1 MIPHSVNPTPY
12 SILSVDDDPL
22 ILKVLEDLVTR
33 AGYQSTTTT
42 SGDEALHLVVE
53 RKFAVVIADHNMPD
67 MMGADL
73 LSRIARIQPASS
85 RILITGIKSLDV
97 VTAAVNSGEIFRF
110 VTKPW
115 ISAEMVATLHNA
127 VQRYELIESNR
138 NLEKTTH
145 DLNQRL
151 SAANS
156 QLERQLKELE
166 AGKKEID
173 ASHEALKTNFSRSL
187 ELCHRILTTFNPLLG
202 EQAKSA
208 TKICQLMAE
217 THYFD
222 EEQKHVLDVSARL
235 YDIGLAAV
243 PPGCMTAIQNSAADL
258 SPELKATFQNH
269 TIHGQTLASFVD
281 LLKPVG
287 DTIRAHHERFDG
299 GGFPDGISGETIPWP
314 ARCLAVVVFYVTCG
328 LPQEQ
333 AVDRILEQSGTAF
346 DPDAVRL
353 FLRCAQA
360 TPLPRLVRE
369 VMVDELDV
377 GMQLA
382 SGIYSSTGVL
392 LVAEGYH
399 LDEGTITKIRNFNSS
414 SSLPR
419 QLLVYC

>member
-1 MIPHSVNPTPY
+1 MKPAP
-12 SILSVDDDPL
+12 LSVISIDDDPL

-33 AGYQSTTTT
+33 SGYESVTTT
-42 SGDEALHLVVE
+42 SAEEALHYALD
-53 RKFAVVIADHNMPD
+53 RQFAVVIADHNMPD

-73 LSRIARIQPASS
+73 LHRFAQIQPSAS

-115 ISAEMVATLHNA
+115 ISAEMMATLHNA
-127 VQRYELIESNR
+127 VQRFELIESNR
-138 NLEKTTH
+138 RLERTTL
-145 DLNQRL
+145 DLNQKL
-151 SAANS
+151 SDANS
-156 QLERQLKELE
+156 KLERQLKELE
-166 AGKKEID
+166 AGKREID
-173 ASHEALKTNFSRSL
+173 ISHDALKTNFSRSL
-187 ELCHRILTTFNPLLG
+187 ELCQRILSTFNPLLG
-202 EQAKSA
+202 EQAKA
-208 TKICQLMAE
+208 AVKICETMAG

-222 EEQKHVLDVSARL
+222 AEQKHVLEVSARL
-235 YDIGLAAV
+235 YDIGLTNI
-243 PPGCMTAIQNSAADL
+243 PPGFMMSVQNDLADTP
-258 SPELKATFQNH
+258 PELKTVFQNH

-299 GGFPDGISGETIPWP
+299 SGFPDGLAGEMIPWT
-314 ARCLAVVVFYVTCG
+314 ARCLAVVVYYVTCG
-328 LPQEQ
+328 LPHEQ

-346 DPDAVRL
+346 DPDATRL

-382 SGIYSSTGVL
+382 SGIYSPTGVL

-399 LDEGTITKIRNFNSS
+399 LDENTIKKIRNYNSS
-414 SSLPR
+414 ASLQR

>member
-1 MIPHSVNPTPY
+1 MNPTKHF
-12 SILSVDDDPL
+12 ILTVDDDPL
-22 ILKVLEDLVTR
+22 ILKVLDDLVSR
-33 AGYQSTTTT
+33 AGYQSISTN
-42 SGDEALHLVVE
+42 SPEQALRLAVD
-53 RKFAVVIADHNMPD
+53 RNFAVVIADHNMPD

-73 LSRIARIQPASS
+73 LSRFSQIQPNAS

-97 VTAAVNSGEIFRF
+97 VTAAVNNGEIFRF

-138 NLEKTTH
+138 ALEKTTLE
-145 DLNQRL
+145 LNQKL
-151 SAANS
+151 SEANT
-156 QLERQLKELE
+156 QLDRQLKEL
-166 AGKKEID
+166 AADKKEID
-173 ASHEALKTNFSRSL
+173 DAHDALKTNFSRSL
-187 ELCHRILTTFNPLLG
+187 ELCQRILTTFNPLLG

-208 TKICQLMAE
+208 MKICKIMAD
-217 THYFD
+217 TQYFD

-243 PPGCMTAIQNSAADL
+243 PPGFMAAVQKNAEDAP
-258 SPELKATFQNH
+258 PELKTVFLNH

-287 DTIRAHHERFDG
+287 DTIRAHHERYDG
-299 GGFPDGISGETIPWP
+299 TGFPDGLGGEMIPWP
-314 ARCLAVVVFYVTCG
+314 ARCLAVVVYYVTCG

-333 AVDRILEQSGTAF
+333 AVDRILEMSGTAF
-346 DPDAVRL
+346 DPDATRL

-360 TPLPRLVRE
+360 TNLPRSVRE
-369 VMVDELDV
+369 VMVDELEV

-382 SGIYSSTGVL
+382 TGIYSPTGVL
-392 LVAEGYH
+392 LVADGYH
-399 LDEGTITKIRNFNSS
+399 LEENTIKKITNYNLS

>member
-1 MIPHSVNPTPY
+1 MNP
-12 SILSVDDDPL
+12 SSRAVLSVDDDPL

-33 AGYQSTTTT
+33 AGYQFVGTASPE
-42 SGDEALHLVVE
+42 EALKLAVE
-53 RKFAVVIADHNMPD
+53 RKFAVIIADHNMPE
-67 MMGADL
+67 MMGAEL
-73 LSRIARIQPASS
+73 LSRFAQIQPSAS

-127 VQRYELIESNR
+127 VQRCDLIESNTA
-138 NLEKTTH
+138 LEKTTKE
-145 DLNQRL
+145 LNQRL
-151 SAANS
+151 SEANA
-156 QLERQLKELE
+156 QLEKQVKLLE
-166 AGKKEID
+166 SSKREID
-173 ASHEALKTNFSRSL
+173 SSHEALKTNFSRSL

-202 EQAKSA
+202 EQADAAARICA
-208 TKICQLMAE
+208 TMAD
-217 THYFD
+217 THYFND
-222 EEQKHVLDVSARL
+222 EQKHVLDVSARL
-235 YDIGLAAV
+235 FDIGLTAV
-243 PPGCMTAIQNSAADL
+243 PPGFMGAVQSNAEDMP
-258 SPELKATFQNH
+258 PELKTVFLNH

-299 GGFPDGISGETIPWP
+299 KGFPDGLAGEMIPWT
-314 ARCLAVVVFYVTCG
+314 ARCLAVVVYYVTCG
-328 LPQEQ
+328 LPHEQ
-333 AVDRILEQSGTAF
+333 AVDRILEQSGSAF

-360 TPLPRLVRE
+360 SLLPRLVRE

-382 SGIYSSTGVL
+382 SGIYSPTGVL
-392 LVAEGYH
+392 IVAEGYH
-399 LDEGTITKIRNFNSS
+399 LDESSIKKIRNFNLSS
-414 SSLPR
+414 ALPR

>member
-1 MIPHSVNPTPY
+1 
-12 SILSVDDDPL
+12 
-22 ILKVLEDLVTR
+22 
-33 AGYQSTTTT
+33 
-42 SGDEALHLVVE
+42 
-53 RKFAVVIADHNMPD
+53 IADHNMPD

-73 LSRIARIQPASS
+73 LHRFAQIQPSAS

-115 ISAEMVATLHNA
+115 ISAEMMATLHNA
-127 VQRYELIESNR
+127 VQRFELIESNR
-138 NLEKTTH
+138 RLERTTLE
-145 DLNQRL
+145 LNQKL
-151 SAANS
+151 SDANS
-156 QLERQLKELE
+156 KLERQLKELE
-166 AGKKEID
+166 AGKREID
-173 ASHEALKTNFSRSL
+173 ISHDALKTNFSRSL
-187 ELCHRILTTFNPLLG
+187 ELCQRILGTFNPLLG
-202 EQAKSA
+202 EQAKA
-208 TKICQLMAE
+208 ALKICESLSA

-222 EEQKHVLDVSARL
+222 AEQKHVLEVSARL
-235 YDIGLAAV
+235 YDIGLTNV
-243 PPGCMTAIQNSAADL
+243 PPGYMLSVQNDLADTP
-258 SPELKATFQNH
+258 PELKTVFQNH

-299 GGFPDGISGETIPWP
+299 SGFPDGLAGEMIPWT
-314 ARCLAVVVFYVTCG
+314 ARCLAVVVYYVTCG
-328 LPQEQ
+328 LPHEQ

-346 DPDAVRL
+346 DPDAARL

-382 SGIYSSTGVL
+382 SGIYSPTGVL

-399 LDEGTITKIRNFNSS
+399 LDENTIKKIRNYNSS
-414 SSLPR
+414 ASLQR

>member
-1 MIPHSVNPTPY
+1 MNKSY
-12 SILSVDDDPL
+12 SILSIDDDPI

-33 AGYQSTTTT
+33 AGYHSMTTT
-42 SGDEALHLVVE
+42 SGEEALHLAVD
-53 RKFAVVIADHNMPD
+53 RKFAVIIADHNMPD
-67 MMGADL
+67 MMGSDL
-73 LSRIARIQPASS
+73 LSRIARIQPSAS

-97 VTAAVNSGEIFRF
+97 VTSAVNSGEIFRF

-115 ISAEMVATLHNA
+115 ISAEMIATLHNA

-138 NLEKTTH
+138 GLEKTTQE
-145 DLNQRL
+145 LNERL
-151 SAANS
+151 SAANL

-173 ASHEALKTNFSRSL
+173 LSHEALKTNFSRSL
-187 ELCHRILTTFNPLLG
+187 ELCQRILTTFNPLLG
-202 EQAKSA
+202 EQAKAA
-208 TKICQLMAE
+208 TGICQLMAQ
-217 THYFD
+217 THYFN

-235 YDIGLAAV
+235 YDIGLTAVPHGFMAAV
-243 PPGCMTAIQNSAADL
+243 QNNSEDM
-258 SPELKATFQNH
+258 SPELKTVFLNH

-287 DTIRAHHERFDG
+287 ETIRAHHERFDG
-299 GGFPDGISGETIPWP
+299 TGFPDGLAGEMIPWT
-314 ARCLAVVVFYVTCG
+314 ARCLAVVVYYVTCG

-346 DPDAVRL
+346 DPDAARL
-353 FLRCAQA
+353 FLKCAQA

-382 SGIYSSTGVL
+382 CGIYSPTGVL

-399 LDEGTITKIRNFNSS
+399 LDENTIVKIRNYNSS
-414 SSLPR
+414 STLLR

>member
-1 MIPHSVNPTPY
+1 MNNNPP
-12 SILSVDDDPL
+12 SILSIDDDPL

-33 AGYQSTTTT
+33 SGYQSVTTT
-42 SGDEALHLVVE
+42 STDEALRYALD

-73 LSRIARIQPASS
+73 LHRFAQIQPSAS

-115 ISAEMVATLHNA
+115 ISAEMMATLHNA
-127 VQRYELIESNR
+127 VQRCELIDANR
-138 NLEKTTH
+138 GLERTTLELNQKLSDANARLEK
-145 DLNQRL
+145 
-151 SAANS
+151 
-156 QLERQLKELE
+156 QLRELE
-166 AGKKEID
+166 AGKRELDI
-173 ASHEALKTNFSRSL
+173 SHEALKTNFSRSL
-187 ELCHRILTTFNPLLG
+187 ELCQRILTTFNPLLG
-202 EQAKSA
+202 EQAKA
-208 TKICQLMAE
+208 AMKIAQIMAE

-222 EEQKHVLDVSARL
+222 EEQKHVLEVSARL

-243 PPGCMTAIQNSAADL
+243 PPGFMMAVQNNLEDTP
-258 SPELKATFQNH
+258 PELKTVFQNH

-299 GGFPDGISGETIPWP
+299 KGFPDGLAGEMIPWP
-314 ARCLAVVVFYVTCG
+314 ARCLAVIIYYVTCG
-328 LPQEQ
+328 LPHEQ
-333 AVDRILEQSGTAF
+333 AVDRILEQSGSAF
-346 DPDAVRL
+346 DPDATRL

-360 TPLPRLVRE
+360 SSLPRLVHE

-382 SGIYSSTGVL
+382 SGIYSPTGVL

-399 LDEGTITKIRNFNSS
+399 LDENTIKKIRNYNATSS
-414 SSLPR
+414 ILR

>member
-1 MIPHSVNPTPY
+1 MNHTPP
-12 SILSVDDDPL
+12 SILSIDDDPL

-33 AGYQSTTTT
+33 SGYQSVTTT
-42 SGDEALHLVVE
+42 SANEALRYALD

-73 LSRIARIQPASS
+73 LHRFAQIQPSAS
-85 RILITGIKSLDV
+85 RILITGIKSLDI

-115 ISAEMVATLHNA
+115 ISAEMMATLHNA
-127 VQRYELIESNR
+127 VQRYELIEANR
-138 NLEKTTH
+138 SLERTTAELNQKLSEANSRLEK
-145 DLNQRL
+145 
-151 SAANS
+151 
-156 QLERQLKELE
+156 QLRELE
-166 AGKKEID
+166 AGKREVD
-173 ASHEALKTNFSRSL
+173 LSHEALKTNFSRSL
-187 ELCHRILTTFNPLLG
+187 ELCQRILTTFNPLLG
-202 EQAKSA
+202 EQAKASM
-208 TKICQLMAE
+208 KIAQIMSE

-222 EEQKHVLDVSARL
+222 EEQKHVLEVSARL

-243 PPGCMTAIQNSAADL
+243 PPGFMMAVQNNLEDTP
-258 SPELKATFQNH
+258 PELKTVFLNH

-299 GGFPDGISGETIPWP
+299 KGFPDGLAGEMIPWP
-314 ARCLAVVVFYVTCG
+314 ARCLAVIIYYVTCG
-328 LPQEQ
+328 LPHEQ

-346 DPDAVRL
+346 DPDATRL

-360 TPLPRLVRE
+360 TSLPRLVRE

-382 SGIYSSTGVL
+382 SGIYSPTGVL

-399 LDEGTITKIRNFNSS
+399 LDENTIKKIRNFNSS
-414 SSLPR
+414 SSLLR

>member
-1 MIPHSVNPTPY
+1 MKTTPL
-12 SILSVDDDPL
+12 SILSIDDDPL

-33 AGYQSTTTT
+33 SGYESVTTT
-42 SGDEALHLVVE
+42 SAEEALRYALD

-73 LSRIARIQPASS
+73 LHRFAQIQPSAS

-115 ISAEMVATLHNA
+115 ISAEMMATLHNA

-138 NLEKTTH
+138 SLERTTLE
-145 DLNQRL
+145 LNQKL
-151 SAANS
+151 SEANAK
-156 QLERQLKELE
+156 LERQLKELE
-166 AGKKEID
+166 AGKREID
-173 ASHEALKTNFSRSL
+173 TSHEALKTNFSRSL
-187 ELCHRILTTFNPLLG
+187 ELCQRILTTFNPLLG
-202 EQAKSA
+202 EQAKA
-208 TKICQLMAE
+208 ALKICQTMAD

-222 EEQKHVLDVSARL
+222 AEQKHVLEVSARL
-235 YDIGLAAV
+235 YDIGLTNV
-243 PPGCMTAIQNSAADL
+243 PPGYMMAVQNNLEDAP
-258 SPELKATFQNH
+258 PELKTVFQNH

-287 DTIRAHHERFDG
+287 DTIRAHHERYDG
-299 GGFPDGISGETIPWP
+299 TGFPDGLAGEMIPWT
-314 ARCLAVVVFYVTCG
+314 ARCLAVVVYYVTCG
-328 LPQEQ
+328 LPHEQ
-333 AVDRILEQSGTAF
+333 AVDRILEQSGTTF
-346 DPDAVRL
+346 DPDAARL

-382 SGIYSSTGVL
+382 SGIYSPTGVL

-399 LDEGTITKIRNFNSS
+399 LDENTIKKIRNYNSS
-414 SSLPR
+414 SSLLR

>member
-1 MIPHSVNPTPY
+1 MNHTPP
-12 SILSVDDDPL
+12 SILSIDDDPL

-33 AGYQSTTTT
+33 SGYQSVTTT
-42 SGDEALHLVVE
+42 SANEALRYALD

-73 LSRIARIQPASS
+73 LHRFAQIQPSAS
-85 RILITGIKSLDV
+85 RILITGIKSLDI

-115 ISAEMVATLHNA
+115 ISAEMMATLHNA
-127 VQRYELIESNR
+127 VQRCELIEANR
-138 NLEKTTH
+138 SLERTTAELNQKLSEANSRLEK
-145 DLNQRL
+145 
-151 SAANS
+151 
-156 QLERQLKELE
+156 QLRELE
-166 AGKKEID
+166 AGKREVD
-173 ASHEALKTNFSRSL
+173 LSHEALKTNFSRSL
-187 ELCHRILTTFNPLLG
+187 ELCQRILTTFNPLLG
-202 EQAKSA
+202 EQAKASM
-208 TKICQLMAE
+208 KIAQIMSE

-222 EEQKHVLDVSARL
+222 EEQKHVLEVSARL

-243 PPGCMTAIQNSAADL
+243 PPGFMMAVQNNLEDT
-258 SPELKATFQNH
+258 SPELKTVFLNH

-299 GGFPDGISGETIPWP
+299 KGFPDGLAGEMIPWP
-314 ARCLAVVVFYVTCG
+314 ARCLAVIIYYVTCG
-328 LPQEQ
+328 LPHEQ

-346 DPDAVRL
+346 DPDATRL

-360 TPLPRLVRE
+360 TSLPRLVRE

-382 SGIYSSTGVL
+382 SGIYSPTGVL

-399 LDEGTITKIRNFNSS
+399 LDENTIKKIRNFNSS
-414 SSLPR
+414 SSLLR

>member
-1 MIPHSVNPTPY
+1 VNKSY
-12 SILSVDDDPL
+12 SILSIDDDPI

-33 AGYQSTTTT
+33 AGYHSMTTT
-42 SGDEALHLVVE
+42 SGEEALHLAVD
-53 RKFAVVIADHNMPD
+53 RKFAVIIADHNMPD
-67 MMGADL
+67 MMGSDL
-73 LSRIARIQPASS
+73 LSRIARIQPSAS

-97 VTAAVNSGEIFRF
+97 VTSAVNSGEIFRF

-115 ISAEMVATLHNA
+115 ISAEMIATLHNA

-138 NLEKTTH
+138 GLEKTTQE
-145 DLNQRL
+145 LNERL
-151 SAANS
+151 SAANL

-173 ASHEALKTNFSRSL
+173 LSHEALKTNFSRSL
-187 ELCHRILTTFNPLLG
+187 ELCQRILTTFNPLLG
-202 EQAKSA
+202 EQAKAA
-208 TKICQLMAE
+208 TGICQLMAQ
-217 THYFD
+217 THYFN

-235 YDIGLAAV
+235 YDIGLTAVPHGFMAAV
-243 PPGCMTAIQNSAADL
+243 QNNSEDM
-258 SPELKATFQNH
+258 SPELKTVFLNH

-287 DTIRAHHERFDG
+287 ETIRAHHERFDG
-299 GGFPDGISGETIPWP
+299 TGFPDGLAGEMIPWT
-314 ARCLAVVVFYVTCG
+314 ARCLAVVVYYVTCG

-346 DPDAVRL
+346 DPDAARL
-353 FLRCAQA
+353 FLKCAQA

-382 SGIYSSTGVL
+382 CGIYSPTGVL

-399 LDEGTITKIRNFNSS
+399 LDENTIVKIRNYNSS
-414 SSLPR
+414 STLLR

>member
-1 MIPHSVNPTPY
+1 MKPAPL
-12 SILSVDDDPL
+12 SILSIDDDPL

-33 AGYQSTTTT
+33 SGYESVTTT
-42 SGDEALHLVVE
+42 SAEEALRYALD
-53 RKFAVVIADHNMPD
+53 RQFAVVIADHNMPD

-73 LSRIARIQPASS
+73 LHRFSQIQPSAS
-85 RILITGIKSLDV
+85 RILVTGIKSLDV

-115 ISAEMVATLHNA
+115 ISAEMMATLHNA
-127 VQRYELIESNR
+127 IQRFELIESNR
-138 NLEKTTH
+138 RLERTTL
-145 DLNQRL
+145 DLNQKL
-151 SAANS
+151 SDANS
-156 QLERQLKELE
+156 KLEGQLKELE
-166 AGKKEID
+166 AGKREID
-173 ASHEALKTNFSRSL
+173 ISHEALKTNFSRSL
-187 ELCHRILTTFNPLLG
+187 ELCQRILSTFNPLLG
-202 EQAKSA
+202 EQAKA
-208 TKICQLMAE
+208 ACKICESMAA
-217 THYFD
+217 THDFD
-222 EEQKHVLDVSARL
+222 AEQKHVLEVSARL
-235 YDIGLAAV
+235 FDIGLTNV
-243 PPGCMTAIQNSAADL
+243 PPGFMMAVQNDL
-258 SPELKATFQNH
+258 EDAPPELKTVFQNH

-287 DTIRAHHERFDG
+287 DTIRAHHERYDG
-299 GGFPDGISGETIPWP
+299 KGFPDGLAGEMIPWT

-328 LPQEQ
+328 LPHEQ

-346 DPDAVRL
+346 DPDATRL

-382 SGIYSSTGVL
+382 SGIYSPTGVL

-399 LDEGTITKIRNFNSS
+399 LDENTIKKIRNYNSS
-414 SSLPR
+414 ASLQR

>member
-1 MIPHSVNPTPY
+1 MNHSQI
-12 SILSVDDDPL
+12 SILSIDDDPL

-33 AGYQSTTTT
+33 SGYDSVTTT
-42 SGDEALHLVVE
+42 SSEEALRYALD
-53 RKFAVVIADHNMPD
+53 RKFAVVISDHNMPD

-73 LSRIARIQPASS
+73 LHRFAQIQPSAS

-115 ISAEMVATLHNA
+115 ISAEMMATLHNA

-138 NLEKTTH
+138 SLERTTLE
-145 DLNQRL
+145 LNQKL
-151 SAANS
+151 SEANAK
-156 QLERQLKELE
+156 LERQLKELE
-166 AGKKEID
+166 AGKREID
-173 ASHEALKTNFSRSL
+173 ISHEAMKTNFSRSL
-187 ELCHRILTTFNPLLG
+187 ELCQRILTTFNPLLG
-202 EQAKSA
+202 EQAKA
-208 TKICQLMAE
+208 AMKICQIMAD

-222 EEQKHVLDVSARL
+222 AEQKHVLEVSARL
-235 YDIGLAAV
+235 YDIGLTNV
-243 PPGCMTAIQNSAADL
+243 PPGYMMAVQNSQEDAP
-258 SPELKATFQNH
+258 PELQTVFQNH

-281 LLKPVG
+281 MLKPVG
-287 DTIRAHHERFDG
+287 DTIRAHHERYDG
-299 GGFPDGISGETIPWP
+299 GGFPDGLAGEMIPWT
-314 ARCLAVVVFYVTCG
+314 ARCLAVVVYYVTCG
-328 LPQEQ
+328 LPNEQ

-346 DPDAVRL
+346 DPDATRL

-369 VMVDELDV
+369 VMVDELEV

-382 SGIYSSTGVL
+382 SGIYSPTGVL

-399 LDEGTITKIRNFNSS
+399 LDENTIKKIRNYNSS

>member
-1 MIPHSVNPTPY
+1 SV
-12 SILSVDDDPL
+12 
-22 ILKVLEDLVTR
+22 
-33 AGYQSTTTT
+33 TTT
-42 SGDEALHLVVE
+42 SAEEALHYALD
-53 RKFAVVIADHNMPD
+53 RQFAVVIADHNMPD

-73 LSRIARIQPASS
+73 LHRFAQIQPSAS

-115 ISAEMVATLHNA
+115 ISAEMMATLHNA
-127 VQRYELIESNR
+127 VQRFELIESNR
-138 NLEKTTH
+138 RLERTTL
-145 DLNQRL
+145 DLNQKL
-151 SAANS
+151 SDANS
-156 QLERQLKELE
+156 KLERQLKELE
-166 AGKKEID
+166 AGKREID
-173 ASHEALKTNFSRSL
+173 ISHDALKTNFSRSL
-187 ELCHRILTTFNPLLG
+187 ELCQRILSTFNPLLG
-202 EQAKSA
+202 EQAKA
-208 TKICQLMAE
+208 AVKICETMAG

-222 EEQKHVLDVSARL
+222 AEQKHVLEVSARL
-235 YDIGLAAV
+235 YDIGLTNI
-243 PPGCMTAIQNSAADL
+243 PPGFMMSVQNDLADTP
-258 SPELKATFQNH
+258 PELKTVFQNH

-299 GGFPDGISGETIPWP
+299 SGFPDGLAGEMIPWT
-314 ARCLAVVVFYVTCG
+314 ARCLAVVVYYVTCG
-328 LPQEQ
+328 LPHEQ

-346 DPDAVRL
+346 DPDATRL

-382 SGIYSSTGVL
+382 SGIYSPTGVL

-399 LDEGTITKIRNFNSS
+399 LDENTIKKIRNYNSS
-414 SSLPR
+414 ASLQR

>member
-1 MIPHSVNPTPY
+1 VNHTPP
-12 SILSVDDDPL
+12 SILSIDDDPL

-33 AGYQSTTTT
+33 SGYQSVTTT
-42 SGDEALHLVVE
+42 SANEALRYALD

-73 LSRIARIQPASS
+73 LHRFAQIQPSAS
-85 RILITGIKSLDV
+85 RILITGIKSLDI

-115 ISAEMVATLHNA
+115 ISAEMMATLHNA
-127 VQRYELIESNR
+127 VQRYELIEANR
-138 NLEKTTH
+138 SLERTTAELNQKLSEANSRLEK
-145 DLNQRL
+145 
-151 SAANS
+151 
-156 QLERQLKELE
+156 QLRELE
-166 AGKKEID
+166 AGKREVD
-173 ASHEALKTNFSRSL
+173 LSHEALKTNFSRSL
-187 ELCHRILTTFNPLLG
+187 ELCQRILTTFNPLLG
-202 EQAKSA
+202 EQAKASM
-208 TKICQLMAE
+208 KIAQIMSE

-222 EEQKHVLDVSARL
+222 EEQKHVLEVSARL

-243 PPGCMTAIQNSAADL
+243 PPGFMMAVQNNLEDTP
-258 SPELKATFQNH
+258 PELKTVFLNH

-299 GGFPDGISGETIPWP
+299 KGFPDGLAGEMIPWP
-314 ARCLAVVVFYVTCG
+314 ARCLAVIIYYVTCG
-328 LPQEQ
+328 LPHEQ

-346 DPDAVRL
+346 DPDATRL

-360 TPLPRLVRE
+360 TSLPRLVRE

-382 SGIYSSTGVL
+382 SGIYSPTGVL

-399 LDEGTITKIRNFNSS
+399 LDENTIKKIRNFNSS
-414 SSLPR
+414 SSLLR

>member
-1 MIPHSVNPTPY
+1 VNHTPP
-12 SILSVDDDPL
+12 SILSIDDDPL

-33 AGYQSTTTT
+33 SGYQSVTTT
-42 SGDEALHLVVE
+42 SADEALRYGLD

-73 LSRIARIQPASS
+73 LHRFAQIQPSAS
-85 RILITGIKSLDV
+85 RILITGIKSLDI

-115 ISAEMVATLHNA
+115 ISAEMMATLHNA
-127 VQRYELIESNR
+127 VQRCELIEANR
-138 NLEKTTH
+138 SLERTTAELNQKLSDANSRLEK
-145 DLNQRL
+145 
-151 SAANS
+151 
-156 QLERQLKELE
+156 QLRELE
-166 AGKKEID
+166 AGKREVD
-173 ASHEALKTNFSRSL
+173 LSHEALKTNFSRSL
-187 ELCHRILTTFNPLLG
+187 ELCQRILTTFNPLLG
-202 EQAKSA
+202 EQAKASM
-208 TKICQLMAE
+208 KIAQIMAE

-222 EEQKHVLDVSARL
+222 EEQKHVLEVSARL

-243 PPGCMTAIQNSAADL
+243 PPGFMMAVQNNLEDTP
-258 SPELKATFQNH
+258 PELKTVFLNH

-299 GGFPDGISGETIPWP
+299 KGFPDGLAGEMIPWP
-314 ARCLAVVVFYVTCG
+314 ARCLAVIIYYVTCG
-328 LPQEQ
+328 LPHEQ

-346 DPDAVRL
+346 DPDATRL

-360 TPLPRLVRE
+360 TSLPRLVRE

-382 SGIYSSTGVL
+382 SGIYSPTGVL

-399 LDEGTITKIRNFNSS
+399 LDENTIKKIRNFNSS
-414 SSLPR
+414 SSLLR

>member
-1 MIPHSVNPTPY
+1 MNS
-12 SILSVDDDPL
+12 SSRAILSIDDDPL

-33 AGYQSTTTT
+33 AGYQFFGTASPE
-42 SGDEALHLVVE
+42 EALKLAVE
-53 RKFAVVIADHNMPD
+53 KKFAVVIADHNMPE
-67 MMGADL
+67 MMGAEL
-73 LSRIARIQPASS
+73 LSRFAQIQPAAS

-127 VQRYELIESNR
+127 VQRFELIESNSA
-138 NLEKTTH
+138 LEKTSK

-151 SAANS
+151 SDANA
-156 QLERQLKELE
+156 QLEKQVKMLE
-166 AGKKEID
+166 ASKREID
-173 ASHEALKTNFSRSL
+173 ISHDALKTNFSRSL

-202 EQAKSA
+202 EQADAA
-208 TKICQLMAE
+208 TKICATMAD
-217 THYFD
+217 THYFND
-222 EEQKHVLDVSARL
+222 EQKHVLDVSARL
-235 YDIGLAAV
+235 YDIGLSAV
-243 PPGCMTAIQNSAADL
+243 PTGFMNVVQSNSEDMA
-258 SPELKATFQNH
+258 PELKTVFLNH

-299 GGFPDGISGETIPWP
+299 KGFPDGLAGEMIPWT
-314 ARCLAVVVFYVTCG
+314 ARCLAVVVYYVTCG
-328 LPQEQ
+328 LPHEQ
-333 AVDRILEQSGTAF
+333 AVDRILEQSGTVF

-360 TPLPRLVRE
+360 SPLPRLVRE

-382 SGIYSSTGVL
+382 SGIYSPTGVL
-392 LVAEGYH
+392 IVAEGYH
-399 LDEGTITKIRNFNSS
+399 LDENSIKKIRNFNLSS
-414 SSLPR
+414 ALPR

>member
-1 MIPHSVNPTPY
+1 VNHTPP
-12 SILSVDDDPL
+12 SILSIDDDPL

-33 AGYQSTTTT
+33 SGYQSVTTT
-42 SGDEALHLVVE
+42 SANEALRYALD

-73 LSRIARIQPASS
+73 LHRFAQIQPSAS
-85 RILITGIKSLDV
+85 RILITGIKSLDI

-115 ISAEMVATLHNA
+115 ISAEMMATLHNA
-127 VQRYELIESNR
+127 VQRCELIEANR
-138 NLEKTTH
+138 SLERTTAELNQKLSEANSRLEK
-145 DLNQRL
+145 
-151 SAANS
+151 
-156 QLERQLKELE
+156 QLRELE
-166 AGKKEID
+166 AGKREVD
-173 ASHEALKTNFSRSL
+173 LSHEALKTNFSRSL
-187 ELCHRILTTFNPLLG
+187 ELCQRILTTFNPLLG
-202 EQAKSA
+202 EQAKASM
-208 TKICQLMAE
+208 KIAQIMSE

-222 EEQKHVLDVSARL
+222 EEQKHVLEVSARL

-243 PPGCMTAIQNSAADL
+243 PPGFMMAVQNNLEDT
-258 SPELKATFQNH
+258 SPELKTVFLNH

-299 GGFPDGISGETIPWP
+299 KGFPDGLAGEMIPWP
-314 ARCLAVVVFYVTCG
+314 ARCLAVIIYYVTCG
-328 LPQEQ
+328 LPHEQ

-346 DPDAVRL
+346 DPDATRL

-360 TPLPRLVRE
+360 TSLPRLVRE

-382 SGIYSSTGVL
+382 SGIYSPTGVL

-399 LDEGTITKIRNFNSS
+399 LDENTIKKIRNFNSS
-414 SSLPR
+414 SSLLR

>member
-1 MIPHSVNPTPY
+1 MNNNPP
-12 SILSVDDDPL
+12 SILSIDDDPL

-33 AGYQSTTTT
+33 SGYQSVTTT
-42 SGDEALHLVVE
+42 STEEALRYALD

-73 LSRIARIQPASS
+73 LHRFAQIQPSAS

-115 ISAEMVATLHNA
+115 ISAEMMATLHNA
-127 VQRYELIESNR
+127 VQRCELIEANR
-138 NLEKTTH
+138 GLERTTLELNQKLSDANARLEK
-145 DLNQRL
+145 
-151 SAANS
+151 
-156 QLERQLKELE
+156 QLRELE
-166 AGKKEID
+166 AGKRELDI
-173 ASHEALKTNFSRSL
+173 SHEALKTNFSRSL
-187 ELCHRILTTFNPLLG
+187 ELCQRILTTFNPLLG
-202 EQAKSA
+202 EQAKA
-208 TKICQLMAE
+208 AMKIAQIMAE

-222 EEQKHVLDVSARL
+222 EEQKHVLEVSARL

-243 PPGCMTAIQNSAADL
+243 PPGFMMAVQNNLEDTP
-258 SPELKATFQNH
+258 PELKTVFQNH

-299 GGFPDGISGETIPWP
+299 KGFPDGLAGEMIPWP
-314 ARCLAVVVFYVTCG
+314 ARCLAVIIYYVTCG
-328 LPQEQ
+328 LPHEQ
-333 AVDRILEQSGTAF
+333 AVDKILEQSGSAF
-346 DPDAVRL
+346 DPDATRL

-360 TPLPRLVRE
+360 TSLPRLVRE
-369 VMVDELDV
+369 VMIDELDV

-382 SGIYSSTGVL
+382 SGIYSPTGVL

-399 LDEGTITKIRNFNSS
+399 LDENTIKKIRNYNSTS
-414 SSLPR
+414 SILR

>member
-1 MIPHSVNPTPY
+1 MNTNPP
-12 SILSVDDDPL
+12 SILSIDDDPL

-33 AGYQSTTTT
+33 SGYQSVTTTN
-42 SGDEALHLVVE
+42 SDEALRYALD

-67 MMGADL
+67 MLGADL
-73 LSRIARIQPASS
+73 LHRFAQTQPSSS

-115 ISAEMVATLHNA
+115 ISAEMMATLHNA
-127 VQRYELIESNR
+127 VQRHELIETNR
-138 NLEKTTH
+138 SLERTTL
-145 DLNQRL
+145 DLNQKLSEANTRL
-151 SAANS
+151 EK
-156 QLERQLKELE
+156 QLRELE
-166 AGKKEID
+166 AGKRELD
-173 ASHEALKTNFSRSL
+173 FSHEALKTNFSRSL
-187 ELCHRILTTFNPLLG
+187 ELCQRILTTFNPLLG
-202 EQAKSA
+202 EQAKA
-208 TKICQLMAE
+208 ALKIAQIMAE

-222 EEQKHVLDVSARL
+222 EEQKHVLEVSARL
-235 YDIGLAAV
+235 YDIGLAAIPSGFMMAV
-243 PPGCMTAIQNSAADL
+243 QNDLEDSPPEMKTI
-258 SPELKATFQNH
+258 FQNH

-299 GGFPDGISGETIPWP
+299 KGFPDGLAGEMIPWP
-314 ARCLAVVVFYVTCG
+314 ARCLAVVVYYLTCG
-328 LPQEQ
+328 LPHEQ
-333 AVDRILEQSGTAF
+333 AVDRILEQSGSAF
-346 DPDAVRL
+346 DPDATRL

-360 TPLPRLVRE
+360 TTLPRLVRE

-382 SGIYSSTGVL
+382 SGIYSPTGVL

-399 LDEGTITKIRNFNSS
+399 LDENTIKKIRNYNSS
-414 SSLPR
+414 SSLLR

>member
-1 MIPHSVNPTPY
+1 VNKSSY
-12 SILSVDDDPL
+12 SILSIDDDPI

-33 AGYQSTTTT
+33 AGYHSMTTI
-42 SGDEALHLVVE
+42 SGEEALHLAVD
-53 RKFAVVIADHNMPD
+53 RKFAVIIADHNMPD
-67 MMGADL
+67 MMGSEL
-73 LSRIARIQPASS
+73 LSRIARIQPSAS
-85 RILITGIKSLDV
+85 RILITGIKSLDI
-97 VTAAVNSGEIFRF
+97 VTSAVNSGEIFRF

-115 ISAEMVATLHNA
+115 ISAEMIATLHNA

-138 NLEKTTH
+138 SLEKTTQE
-145 DLNQRL
+145 LNERL
-151 SAANS
+151 SVANF

-173 ASHEALKTNFSRSL
+173 ISHDALKTNFSRSL
-187 ELCHRILTTFNPLLG
+187 ELCQRILTTFNPLLG
-202 EQAKSA
+202 EQAKAA
-208 TKICQLMAE
+208 TRICQLMAQ
-217 THYFD
+217 THYFN

-235 YDIGLAAV
+235 YDIGLTAV
-243 PPGCMTAIQNSAADL
+243 PHGFMSSVQNNSEDM
-258 SPELKATFQNH
+258 SPELKTVFLNH

-287 DTIRAHHERFDG
+287 ETIRAHHERFDG
-299 GGFPDGISGETIPWP
+299 TGFPDGLAGEMIPWT
-314 ARCLAVVVFYVTCG
+314 ARCLAVVVYYVTCG

-346 DPDAVRL
+346 DPDATRL
-353 FLRCAQA
+353 FLKCAQA

-382 SGIYSSTGVL
+382 SGIYSPTGVL

-399 LDEGTITKIRNFNSS
+399 LDENTIAKIRNYNSS
-414 SSLPR
+414 STLLR

>member
-1 MIPHSVNPTPY
+1 MNHTPP
-12 SILSVDDDPL
+12 SILSIDDDPL

-33 AGYQSTTTT
+33 SGYQSVTTT
-42 SGDEALHLVVE
+42 SADEALRYGLD

-73 LSRIARIQPASS
+73 LHRFAQIQPSAS
-85 RILITGIKSLDV
+85 RILITGIKSLDI

-115 ISAEMVATLHNA
+115 ISAEMMATLHNA
-127 VQRYELIESNR
+127 VQRCELIEANR
-138 NLEKTTH
+138 SLERTTAELNQKLSDANSRLEK
-145 DLNQRL
+145 
-151 SAANS
+151 
-156 QLERQLKELE
+156 QLRELE
-166 AGKKEID
+166 AGKREVD
-173 ASHEALKTNFSRSL
+173 LSHEALKTNFSRSL
-187 ELCHRILTTFNPLLG
+187 ELCQRILTTFNPLLG
-202 EQAKSA
+202 EQAKASM
-208 TKICQLMAE
+208 KIAQIMAE

-222 EEQKHVLDVSARL
+222 EEQKHVLEVSARL

-243 PPGCMTAIQNSAADL
+243 PPGFMMAVQNNLEDTP
-258 SPELKATFQNH
+258 PELKTVFLNH

-299 GGFPDGISGETIPWP
+299 KGFPDGLAGEMIPWP
-314 ARCLAVVVFYVTCG
+314 ARCLAVIIYYVTCG
-328 LPQEQ
+328 LPHEQ

-346 DPDAVRL
+346 DPDATRL

-360 TPLPRLVRE
+360 TSLPRLVRE

-382 SGIYSSTGVL
+382 SGIYSPTGVL

-399 LDEGTITKIRNFNSS
+399 LDENTIKKIRNFNSS
-414 SSLPR
+414 SSLLR

>member
-1 MIPHSVNPTPY
+1 MNKSSY
-12 SILSVDDDPL
+12 SILSIDDDPI

-33 AGYQSTTTT
+33 AGYHSMTTI
-42 SGDEALHLVVE
+42 SGEEALHLAVD
-53 RKFAVVIADHNMPD
+53 RKFAVIIADHNMPD
-67 MMGADL
+67 MMGSEL
-73 LSRIARIQPASS
+73 LSRIARIQPSAS
-85 RILITGIKSLDV
+85 RILITGIKSLDI
-97 VTAAVNSGEIFRF
+97 VTSAVNSGEIFRF

-115 ISAEMVATLHNA
+115 ISAEMIATLHNA

-138 NLEKTTH
+138 SLEKTTQE
-145 DLNQRL
+145 LNERL
-151 SAANS
+151 SVANF

-173 ASHEALKTNFSRSL
+173 ISHDALKTNFSRSL
-187 ELCHRILTTFNPLLG
+187 ELCQRILTTFNPLLG
-202 EQAKSA
+202 EQAKAA
-208 TKICQLMAE
+208 TRICQLMAQ
-217 THYFD
+217 THYFN

-235 YDIGLAAV
+235 YDIGLTAV
-243 PPGCMTAIQNSAADL
+243 PHGFMSSVQNNSEDM
-258 SPELKATFQNH
+258 SPELKTVFLNH

-287 DTIRAHHERFDG
+287 ETIRAHHERFDG
-299 GGFPDGISGETIPWP
+299 TGFPDGLAGEMIPWT
-314 ARCLAVVVFYVTCG
+314 ARCLAVVVYYVTCG

-346 DPDAVRL
+346 DPDATRL
-353 FLRCAQA
+353 FLKCAQA

-382 SGIYSSTGVL
+382 SGIYSPTGVL

-399 LDEGTITKIRNFNSS
+399 LDENTIAKIRNYNSS
-414 SSLPR
+414 STLLR

>member
-1 MIPHSVNPTPY
+1 MNKSSY
-12 SILSVDDDPL
+12 SILSIDDDPI

-33 AGYQSTTTT
+33 AGYHSMTTI
-42 SGDEALHLVVE
+42 SGEEALHLAVD
-53 RKFAVVIADHNMPD
+53 RKFAVIIADHNMPD
-67 MMGADL
+67 MMGSEL
-73 LSRIARIQPASS
+73 LSRIARIQPSAS
-85 RILITGIKSLDV
+85 RILITGIKSLDI
-97 VTAAVNSGEIFRF
+97 VTSAVNSGEIFRF

-115 ISAEMVATLHNA
+115 ISAEMIATLHNA

-138 NLEKTTH
+138 SLEKTTQE
-145 DLNQRL
+145 LNERL
-151 SAANS
+151 SVANF

-173 ASHEALKTNFSRSL
+173 ISHEALKTNFSRSL
-187 ELCHRILTTFNPLLG
+187 ELCQRILTTFNPLLG
-202 EQAKSA
+202 EQAKAA
-208 TKICQLMAE
+208 TRICQLMAQ
-217 THYFD
+217 THYFN

-235 YDIGLAAV
+235 YDIGLTAV
-243 PPGCMTAIQNSAADL
+243 PHGFMSSVQNNSEDM
-258 SPELKATFQNH
+258 SPELKTVFLNH

-287 DTIRAHHERFDG
+287 ETIRAHHERFDG
-299 GGFPDGISGETIPWP
+299 TGFPDGLAGEMIPWT
-314 ARCLAVVVFYVTCG
+314 ARCLAVVVYYVTCG

-346 DPDAVRL
+346 DPDATRL
-353 FLRCAQA
+353 FLKCAQA

-382 SGIYSSTGVL
+382 SGIYSPTGVL

-399 LDEGTITKIRNFNSS
+399 LDENTIAKIRNYNSS
-414 SSLPR
+414 STLLR

>member
-1 MIPHSVNPTPY
+1 MNNTSP
-12 SILSVDDDPL
+12 SILSIDDDPL

-33 AGYQSTTTT
+33 SGYQSVTTT
-42 SGDEALHLVVE
+42 STDEALRYALD

-73 LSRIARIQPASS
+73 LHRFAQIQPSAS
-85 RILITGIKSLDV
+85 RILITGIKSLDI

-115 ISAEMVATLHNA
+115 ISAEMIATLHNA
-127 VQRYELIESNR
+127 VQRCELIDANR
-138 NLEKTTH
+138 SLERTTLELNQKLSDANARLEK
-145 DLNQRL
+145 
-151 SAANS
+151 
-156 QLERQLKELE
+156 QLRELE
-166 AGKKEID
+166 AGKRELD
-173 ASHEALKTNFSRSL
+173 LSHEALKTNFSRSL
-187 ELCHRILTTFNPLLG
+187 ELCQRILTTFNPLLG
-202 EQAKSA
+202 EQAKA
-208 TKICQLMAE
+208 AMKIAQIMAE

-222 EEQKHVLDVSARL
+222 EEQKHVLEVSARL

-243 PPGCMTAIQNSAADL
+243 PPGFMMSVQNNLEDTP
-258 SPELKATFQNH
+258 PELKTVFQNH

-299 GGFPDGISGETIPWP
+299 KGFPDGLAGEMIPWP
-314 ARCLAVVVFYVTCG
+314 ARCLAVIIYYVTCG
-328 LPQEQ
+328 LPHEQ
-333 AVDRILEQSGTAF
+333 AVDKILEQSGSAF
-346 DPDAVRL
+346 DPDATRL

-360 TPLPRLVRE
+360 TSLPRLVRE
-369 VMVDELDV
+369 VMIDELDV

-382 SGIYSSTGVL
+382 SGIYSPTGVL

-399 LDEGTITKIRNFNSS
+399 LDENTIKKIRNYNSTS
-414 SSLPR
+414 SILR